1 MKHMPHWFKS
11 LKSSKA
17 DKAHNTISENRLI
30 IFGRYPVVGRTKT
43 RLIPALGP
51 AGAAQ
56 LQRRL
61 TEQVLQTALSAAWT
75 TPYDLEFCF
84 SGGSYE
90 KVHRW
95 LLSANIQLT
104 LQFSGDLG
112 QRMYIA
118 MAAAFDRGY
127 SRVILA
133 GTDVPDLACDH
144 LAAAFN
150 TLNHHDLVFGP
161 STDGGYWLVGARRK
175 LNVFEGISW
184 SKANVLKNT
193 TALAQKN
200 GWSVHC
206 LDPLT
211 DMDTLSN
218 LEKWQPGKKWH
229 RPYLSVIIPVLNEE
243 KYLRKTITSAC
254 TEDTEVIVVD
264 GGSQDASVA
273 LAKEAGARVISASK
287 GRASQLNAG
296 ARSAKGQVFLFLHA
310 DTILPKD
317 FVGHIFEALMDVK
330 VSMGAFGFKTDYDKF
345 AMRVI
350 EKATNIRSRILQ
362 LPYGDQG
369 LFMSRDT
376 FVSLGGFSE
385 VPIAED
391 LFLVRNAASLGK
403 VKTLKI
409 PTITSGRS
417 WRKGGIIR
425 TTIANYLVAV
435 GCFLR
440 KSPHDLARLYRRW
453 TKSSS

>member
-1 MKHMPHWFKS
+1 MSHFIKS
-11 LKSSKA
+11 LKSSTVA
-17 DKAHNTISENRLI
+17 NAHQSISENRLI

-43 RLIPALGP
+43 RLIPVLGP
-51 AGAAQ
+51 TGAAQ
-56 LQRRL
+56 LQRGL
-61 TEQVLQTALSAAWT
+61 TEQVLQTALSTAWT
-75 TPYDLEFCF
+75 TPFELEFCF
-84 SGGSYE
+84 SGGSYQ

-95 LLSANIQLT
+95 LLSAKIQLT
-104 LQFSGDLG
+104 LQSSGDLG
-112 QRMYIA
+112 QRMYAA
-118 MAAAFDRGY
+118 MAAAFDRGHT
-127 SRVILA
+127 RVVLV
-133 GTDVPDLACDH
+133 GTDVPAFNSDH
-144 LAAAFN
+144 LTAAFN
-150 TLNHHDLVFGP
+150 ALNHHDLVFGP

-175 LNVFEGISW
+175 INVFDGISW
-184 SKANVLKNT
+184 GKDDVLKNSL
-193 TALAQKN
+193 ALAQKK

-211 DMDTLSN
+211 DMDTLSD
-218 LEKWQPGKKWH
+218 LEKWQPGKKWR
-229 RPYLSVIIPVLNEE
+229 RPYLSVIIPVVNEE
-243 KYLRKTITSAC
+243 KYLPKTILSAC

-264 GGSQDASVA
+264 GGSQDASVT
-273 LAKEAGARVISASK
+273 LAEEAGVRVISAPK
-287 GRASQLNAG
+287 GRAVQLNAG
-296 ARSAKGQVFLFLHA
+296 ARSAKGRVFLFLHA

-317 FVGHIFEALMDVK
+317 FVIHIFEALMDAK

-350 EKATNIRSRILQ
+350 EKATNIRSRIFQ

-385 VPIAED
+385 IPIAED
-391 LFLVRNAASLGK
+391 LFLVRNAATLGK

-409 PTITSGRS
+409 PAITSGRS

-425 TTIANYLVAV
+425 TTIANYLVAL

-440 KSPHDLARLYRRW
+440 KSPRDLARLYGRW